1 MRGREGRGKRE
12 GAPPT
17 RGLCTALPSCGQAGM
32 LHAPGVGVGPK
43 AANRMCRFGTDGNL
57 RCARACHGGAVPP
70 CEGASRPDPE
80 STTAGNDKSTRVTP
94 AGGRGGALRPR
105 RQGTVL
111 ARCGAALLSEGKTAG
126 RAGRPQAS
134 AGGACCMHAGYSQV
148 GRSRRGA
155 DRLPLGRIAV
165 TPA

>member
-1 MRGREGRGKRE
+1 MRGREGPGKKE

-17 RGLCTALPSCGQAGM
+17 RGLCTALPPCGQAGM
-32 LHAPGVGVGPK
+32 PRAPGVGVGPK
-43 AANRMCRFGTDGNL
+43 AASRTCRVGTDGNL

-70 CEGASRPDPE
+70 CEGASRPNPE
-80 STTAGNDKSTRVTP
+80 STAAGNDKSNHVAP
-94 AGGRGGALRPR
+94 AGGRGGAMRPR

-111 ARCGAALLSEGKTAG
+111 ARCGAALLNEGKAAG

-134 AGGACCMHAGYSQV
+134 AAGACCMHAGYSQM